1 MHDFILILN
10 GQGYYQ
16 PNIQRTGQ
24 LSTCQKGVFIYITTD
39 RFTQRFT
46 GILFYKYG
54 TLSC

>member
-16 PNIQRTGQ
+16 PNIQRTGR

-39 RFTQRFT
+39 RFTQWFT
-46 GILFYKYG
+46 GILFYK
-54 TLSC
+54 